1 MQKANQL
8 FKRYQRQTL
17 LPEFGIGGQ
26 YKLLSASVLV
36 IGAGGLGCPVLTY
49 LAAAGVGT
57 IGIADH
63 DRVNL
68 TNLHRQVLYGMDDI
82 GKPKAVV
89 AVEKLKSLN
98 PELQYL
104 VFHEAVDNSNIIH
117 MMKEFDVVVDGTDN
131 FATRYLINDACVLM
145 SKPLIFG
152 AISRFEGQV
161 AVFNVPTGKDGV
173 CIHYRDLFPHPPK
186 YGEVLNCA
194 EAGVLGVL
202 PGIIGTMMANEVIKL
217 LTGMGNSLSG
227 SLLTYNAISNETMKW
242 QLSKNSD
249 SDALVP
255 ATVADL
261 HKHNYAWE
269 CGLPEQ
275 GLEIDSAEVEDLL
288 KSGEEITLID
298 VREPGEIPALT
309 RWPHEQIPLGKLM
322 TGGASLKAKSIVF
335 ICQSGKRSL
344 TAAKWAKEN
353 FTEKKVFSVRGGVLG
368 LEG

>member
-8 FKRYQRQTL
+8 FKRYQRQVL

-36 IGAGGLGCPVLTY
+36 IGAGGLGCPVLQY
-49 LAAAGVGT
+49 LAAAGLGT

-63 DRVNL
+63 DRVSL
-68 TNLHRQVLYGMDDI
+68 TNLHRQVLYGTDDI

-89 AVEKLKSLN
+89 AAEKLKALN
-98 PELQYL
+98 PEIQYR
-104 VFHEAVDNSNIIH
+104 VFNEAVDTSNIID
-117 MMKEFDVVVDGTDN
+117 MMNEFDVVVDGTDN
-131 FATRYLINDACVLM
+131 FVTRYLINDACVLM

-161 AVFNVPTGKDGV
+161 AIFNVPTGKDGV

-186 YGEVLNCA
+186 DGEVLNCA

-217 LTGMGNSLSG
+217 ITGMGKNLCDSLI
-227 SLLTYNAISNETMKW
+227 TYNAITNETMKW
-242 QLSKNSD
+242 QLSKNKD

-255 ATVADL
+255 ANVADL
-261 HKHNYAWE
+261 LKHNYAWE
-269 CGLPEQ
+269 CGMPEQ
-275 GLEIDSAEVEDLL
+275 GLEIDVAGVEDLL
-288 KSGEEITLID
+288 NSGEEITLID
-298 VREPGEIPALT
+298 VREPGEMPTLT
-309 RWPHEQIPLGKLM
+309 RWPHQQISLARLLADGVHLD
-322 TGGASLKAKSIVF
+322 TGSIVF

-344 TAAKWAKEN
+344 TAAIWAKEN
-353 FTEKKVFSVRGGVLG
+353 FAGRKVFSLKGGLFG
-368 LEG
+368 LEE